1 MIFNS
6 KKPALHTGCQY
17 DISSNRLF
25 IHLRSGKHGW
35 LIKSL
40 LEVFFS
46 LGESLKKNWLIPIT
60 NFLLTT
66 KKSNSFPILVD
77 FQLPIGWFPIFG
89 KLVVWLPEGI
99 RQHQPNIDP
108 SGQQIQLLRHFQRC
122 FGPGQHARSWG
133 GRGIDQMVGFVEDE
147 WHVHRI

>member
-46 LGESLKKNWLIPIT
+46 LGESLKKNWFDSNYQFSTFPKKIQFIS
-60 NFLLTT
+60 NF
-66 KKSNSFPILVD
+66 
-77 FQLPIGWFPIFG
+77 GWFPIANWLISNFWQTSG
-89 KLVVWLPEGI
+89 MITRGYPPTSAKHRPVRSTDPAASTLPEVLWSWPTCTEL
-99 RQHQPNIDP
+99 R
-108 SGQQIQLLRHFQRC
+108 GQRD
-122 FGPGQHARSWG
+122 RSNG
-133 GRGIDQMVGFVEDE
+133 GFRRGWMACS
-147 WHVHRI
+147 